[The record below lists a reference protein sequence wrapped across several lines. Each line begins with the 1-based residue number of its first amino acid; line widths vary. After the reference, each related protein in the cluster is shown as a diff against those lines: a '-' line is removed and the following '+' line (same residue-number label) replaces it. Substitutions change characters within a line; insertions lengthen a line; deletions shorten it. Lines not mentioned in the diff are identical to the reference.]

1 LIPMVNQLLVTLANS
16 VLGSGKQT
24 ARGNIAYTCPH
35 CQHHKPKLEINFTEN
50 KKGHNPWHCWVCDK
64 RGKSI
69 IPLLRK
75 ANASPDKIDYA
86 LTLVKDVN
94 YSYNN
99 VAVATLTLPDE
110 FISLNNADIP
120 NITMRHAQAYLKKR
134 NISKHDILQYNIGYC
149 ESGLYKNMLV
159 IPTYNAEGKLNYFTA
174 RSFEKEPYIKYRN
187 PQISRDIIPN
197 EHFINWNI
205 PIILCEGL
213 FDAIAIKRNAIPLLG
228 KSMQSNLM
236 KKIVTSVVDKIYIAL
251 DKDAIKQS
259 LRFCEKLM
267 AEGKEVYLV
276 DLQDKDP
283 SEMGFE
289 NFTKLIQNTFPL
301 TYSQLL
307 GKKLA
312 I

>member
-1 LIPMVNQLLVTLANS
+1 MVNQLLVTLANS

-94 YSYNN
+94 YSYND

-159 IPTYNAEGKLNYFTA
+159 IPTYNVEGKLNYFTA

>member
-1 LIPMVNQLLVTLANS
+1 MVNQLLVTLANS

-110 FISLNNADIP
+110 FISLNNADLP

-159 IPTYNAEGKLNYFTA
+159 IPTYDAEGKLNYFTA

>member
-1 LIPMVNQLLVTLANS
+1 MVNQLLVTLVNS

-75 ANASPDKIDYA
+75 ANASTDKIDYA

-94 YSYNN
+94 YSYND

-110 FISLNNADIP
+110 FISLSNAILP

-134 NISKHDILQYNIGYC
+134 NISKYDILQYNIGYC

-159 IPTYNAEGKLNYFTA
+159 IPTYDAEGKLNYFTA

-228 KSMQSNLM
+228 KSIQSNLM

>member
-1 LIPMVNQLLVTLANS
+1 MVNQLLVTLANS

-50 KKGHNPWHCWVCDK
+50 KKGHNPWHCWVSDK

-94 YSYNN
+94 YSYND

-159 IPTYNAEGKLNYFTA
+159 IPTYDAEGKLNYFTA

-187 PQISRDIIPN
+187 PQISRDIIPD

>member
-1 LIPMVNQLLVTLANS
+1 MVNQLLVTLANS

-94 YSYNN
+94 YSYND

-110 FISLNNADIP
+110 FISLNSADLP

-159 IPTYNAEGKLNYFTA
+159 IPTYDAEGKLNYFTA

>member
-1 LIPMVNQLLVTLANS
+1 MVNQLLVTLANS

-94 YSYNN
+94 YSYND

-159 IPTYNAEGKLNYFTA
+159 IPTYDAEGKLNYFTA

-236 KKIVTSVVDKIYIAL
+236 KKIVTSVVDKIHIAL